1 MAKKGDR
8 YYFDNFIACVE
19 CSQRAAVLLGETLK
33 NYSKADMTKKREQI
47 HEIEHEADMKKHELM
62 HMLNKAFITPIERED
77 IVSLAQ
83 NLDDITDTIEDVFL
97 RIYICDV
104 DTIKENAIAMT
115 DLVISACEALK
126 TAMEEFPEF
135 RKSTK
140 LKEYL
145 IRINDLEEEGD
156 HLFIEGMRALHTD
169 GEDAL
174 TVIAWR
180 DIYSYLERCMDA
192 CEHAADVVES
202 VIMKNS

>member
-8 YYFDNFIACVE
+8 YYFDNFIECAE
-19 CSQRAAVLLGETLK
+19 CSCLAATLLGETVK
-33 NYSKADMTKKREQI
+33 NYSGSKLSQVREKI
-47 HEIEHEADMKKHELM
+47 HEIEHAADVKKHELM
-62 HMLNKAFITPIERED
+62 NMLNKAFITPIERED

-97 RIYICDV
+97 RIYICNV
-104 DTIKENAIAMT
+104 DTIKDTAVAMT
-115 DLVISACEALK
+115 ELVIASCEALK
-126 TAMEEFPEF
+126 KAMQEFPEF

-156 HLFIEGMRALHTD
+156 SLYIEGMRELFTGGSD
-169 GEDAL
+169 SLE
-174 TVIAWR
+174 VIAWR

-192 CEHAADVVES
+192 CEHAADVIET

>member
-19 CSQRAAVLLGETLK
+19 CSQRAATLLGETLK
-33 NYSKADMTKKREQI
+33 NYSKEDMAKKREQI
-47 HEIEHEADMKKHELM
+47 HEIEHEADVKKHELM

-115 DLVISACEALK
+115 DLVVSACEALK
-126 TAMEEFPEF
+126 IAMEEFPEF

-156 HLFIEGMRALHTD
+156 HLFIEGMRALHTGD
-169 GEDAL
+169 CSPLE
-174 TVIAWR
+174 VIAWR

>member
-19 CSQRAAVLLGETLK
+19 CSCRAAALLGDTLK
-33 NYSKADMTKKREQI
+33 NYSKEEMAKKREQI
-47 HEIEHEADMKKHELM
+47 HEIEHEADMKKHEMM

-77 IVSLAQ
+77 ILSLAQ

-97 RIYICDV
+97 RIYICNV
-104 DTIKENAIAMT
+104 DSIKENALAMT

-145 IRINDLEEEGD
+145 IKINDLEEEGD
-156 HLFIEGMRALHTD
+156 HLYIEGMRELHTD
-169 GEDAL
+169 GCNPLE
-174 TVIAWR
+174 VIAWR

-192 CEHAADVVES
+192 CEHAADVVET

>member
-19 CSQRAAVLLGETLK
+19 CSLRAATLLGEILK
-33 NYSKADMTKKREQI
+33 NYSKEDMAKKREEI
-47 HEIEHEADMKKHELM
+47 HEIEHEADRKKHELM
-62 HMLNKAFITPIERED
+62 NMLNKAFITPIERED

-97 RIYICDV
+97 RIYICDINTV
-104 DTIKENAIAMT
+104 KQNAMEMT
-115 DLVISACEALK
+115 DLVIEACDALK
-126 TAMEEFPEF
+126 NAMEEFPEF

-140 LKEYL
+140 LAEHL
-145 IRINDLEEEGD
+145 IRINDLEEKCD
-156 HLFIEGMRALHTD
+156 HLYIEGMRVLHTG

-192 CEHAADVVES
+192 CEHAADIVEA

>member
-8 YYFDNFIACVE
+8 YYFDNFVACVE
-19 CSQRAAVLLGETLK
+19 CSQRAATLLGETLK
-33 NYSKADMTKKREQI
+33 NYSKEDMGKKREQI
-47 HEIEHEADMKKHELM
+47 HEIEHEADRKKHELM
-62 HMLNKAFITPIERED
+62 NMLNKAFITPIERED

-97 RIYICDV
+97 RIYICNV
-104 DTIKENAIAMT
+104 DAIKENAIAMT

-126 TAMEEFPEF
+126 VAMEEFPEF

-145 IRINDLEEEGD
+145 IRINDLEEKGD
-156 HLFIEGMRALHTD
+156 ELYIEGMRALHTD

-174 TVIAWR
+174 NVIAWR

-192 CEHAADVVES
+192 CEHAADIVEA

>member
-19 CSQRAAVLLGETLK
+19 CSRRAATLLGETLK
-33 NYSKADMTKKREQI
+33 NYSKEDMAKKREQI

-115 DLVISACEALK
+115 DLVVSACEALK
-126 TAMEEFPEF
+126 IAMEEFPEF
-135 RKSTK
+135 RKSAK

-156 HLFIEGMRALHTD
+156 NLYIDGMRGLHTGD
-169 GEDAL
+169 CSPLE
-174 TVIAWR
+174 VIAWR

-192 CEHAADVVES
+192 CEHAADVVET

>member
-8 YYFDNFIACVE
+8 YYFDNFIECVE
-19 CSQRAAVLLGETLK
+19 CSCRASALLLETLK
-33 NYSKADMTKKREQI
+33 NYAKDEMGKRREQI
-47 HEIEHEADMKKHELM
+47 HEIEHEADKKKHELM
-62 HMLNKAFITPIERED
+62 YMLNKAFITPIERED
-77 IVSLAQ
+77 IISLAQ

-97 RIYICDV
+97 RIYICNV
-104 DTIKENAIAMT
+104 DSIKENALAMT
-115 DLVISACEALK
+115 DLVVSACEALK

-145 IRINDLEEEGD
+145 IKINDLEEEGD
-156 HLFIEGMRALHTD
+156 HLYIEGMRALHTE
-169 GEDAL
+169 GCSPLE
-174 TVIAWR
+174 VIAWR

-192 CEHAADVVES
+192 CEHAADVVET

>member
-19 CSQRAAVLLGETLK
+19 CSHRAAMLLSETLK
-33 NYSKADMTKKREQI
+33 KYSKADMAKKREQI

-97 RIYICDV
+97 RIYICNV
-104 DTIKENAIAMT
+104 DAIKENAIAMT
-115 DLVISACEALK
+115 DLVVSACEALK
-126 TAMEEFPEF
+126 VAMEEFPEF
-135 RKSTK
+135 RKSSK

-156 HLFIEGMRALHTD
+156 NLYIEGMRALHT
-169 GEDAL
+169 GKENPL

-192 CEHAADVVES
+192 CEHAADVMET

>member
-1 MAKKGDR
+1 MAKKSDR
-8 YYFDNFIACVE
+8 YYFDNFIACVD
-19 CSQRAAVLLGETLK
+19 CSCRAAKLLGGLLK
-33 NYSKADMTKKREQI
+33 DYSREEFAEQREQL
-47 HEIEHEADMKKHELM
+47 HEIEHEADVKKHEM
-62 HMLNKAFITPIERED
+62 MYVLNKAFITPIERED
-77 IVSLAQ
+77 IISLAQ

-97 RIYICDV
+97 RIYICNIE
-104 DTIKENAIAMT
+104 TIKDTAVGMT

-135 RKSTK
+135 RKSAK

-156 HLFIEGMRALHTD
+156 SLFIEGMHRLHAES
-169 GEDAL
+169 GNPSEI
-174 TVIAWR
+174 IAWR

-192 CEHAADVVES
+192 CEHAADVIET

>member
-1 MAKKGDR
+1 MAKKNDR
-8 YYFDNFIACVE
+8 YYFDNFVACVE
-19 CSQRAAVLLGETLK
+19 CSRRAAVLLGETLK
-33 NYSKADMTKKREQI
+33 NYSKADMAKKREQI
-47 HEIEHEADMKKHELM
+47 HEIEHEADRKKHELM
-62 HMLNKAFITPIERED
+62 NMLNKAFITPIERED

-97 RIYICDV
+97 RLYICNIDKV
-104 DTIKENAIAMT
+104 KQNAIEMA
-115 DLVISACEALK
+115 DLVVAACGALK

-135 RKSTK
+135 RKFTK
-140 LKEYL
+140 LAEYL
-145 IRINDLEEEGD
+145 IRINDLEEKCD
-156 HLFIEGMRALHTD
+156 NLYIEGMKVLHNG

-192 CEHAADVVES
+192 CEHAADIVEA

>member
-19 CSQRAAVLLGETLK
+19 CSQRAATLLGETLK
-33 NYSKADMTKKREQI
+33 NYSKEDMAKKREQI
-47 HEIEHEADMKKHELM
+47 HEIEHEADVKKHELM

-115 DLVISACEALK
+115 DLVVSACEALK
-126 TAMEEFPEF
+126 IAMEEFPEF

-156 HLFIEGMRALHTD
+156 NLYIEGMRALHTGD
-169 GEDAL
+169 CSPLE
-174 TVIAWR
+174 VIAWR

>member
-19 CSQRAAVLLGETLK
+19 CSCRAATLLGETLK
-33 NYSKADMTKKREQI
+33 HYSKADMAKKREQI

-77 IVSLAQ
+77 IVSLSQ

-97 RIYICDV
+97 RIYICNI
-104 DTIKENAIAMT
+104 DTVKQNAIEMT
-115 DLVISACEALK
+115 DLVIVACDALK
-126 TAMEEFPEF
+126 TAMEEFTEF

-145 IRINDLEEEGD
+145 IQINDLEERGD
-156 HLFIEGMRALHTD
+156 NLYIEGMRSLHT
-169 GEDAL
+169 GEEDAL

-192 CEHAADVVES
+192 CEHAADIVEA

>member
-1 MAKKGDR
+1 MAKKSDR

-19 CSQRAAVLLGETLK
+19 CSLRVATLLGETLK
-33 NYSKADMTKKREQI
+33 NYSKADMAKKREQI
-47 HEIEHEADMKKHELM
+47 HEIEHEADRKKHELM
-62 HMLNKAFITPIERED
+62 NMLNKAFITPIERED

-83 NLDDITDTIEDVFL
+83 NLDEITDTIEDVLL

-104 DTIKENAIAMT
+104 DTIKQNAIEMT
-115 DLVISACEALK
+115 DLVITACDALK
-126 TAMEEFPEF
+126 NAMEEFPEF

-140 LKEYL
+140 LAEHL
-145 IRINDLEEEGD
+145 IRINDLEEKCD
-156 HLFIEGMRALHTD
+156 HLYIEGMRRLYTG

-192 CEHAADVVES
+192 CEHAADIMEA

>member
-8 YYFDNFIACVE
+8 YYFDNFVACVE
-19 CSQRAAVLLGETLK
+19 CSHRAAVLLGDTLK
-33 NYSKADMTKKREQI
+33 HYSKTDMTKKREQI
-47 HEIEHEADMKKHELM
+47 HEIEHEADRKKHELM
-62 HMLNKAFITPIERED
+62 NMLNKAFITPIERED

-97 RIYICDV
+97 RIYICNIDAV
-104 DTIKENAIAMT
+104 KQNAIEMT
-115 DLVISACEALK
+115 DLVIAACEALK

-145 IRINDLEEEGD
+145 IRINDLEETGD
-156 HLFIEGMRALHTD
+156 QLYIESMRALHTG

-192 CEHAADVVES
+192 CEHAADIVEA

>member
-8 YYFDNFIACVE
+8 YYFDSFIACVE
-19 CSQRAAVLLGETLK
+19 CSCRAAMLLGETLK
-33 NYSKADMTKKREQI
+33 NYSKADMGKKREQI

-97 RIYICDV
+97 RIYICDIDKV
-104 DTIKENAIAMT
+104 KQNAIEMT
-115 DLVISACEALK
+115 DLVIEACEALK
-126 TAMEEFPEF
+126 IAMEEFPEF

-140 LKEYL
+140 LPEYL
-145 IRINDLEEEGD
+145 IRINDLEEKGD
-156 HLFIEGMRALHTD
+156 RLYIEGMRALHTS

-174 TVIAWR
+174 TVVAWR

-192 CEHAADVVES
+192 CEHAADIVEA

>member
-1 MAKKGDR
+1 MAKKDDR
-8 YYFDNFIACVE
+8 YYFESFIACVD
-19 CSQRAAVLLGETLK
+19 CSHRAATLLGETLK
-33 NYSKADMTKKREQI
+33 NYSKAELAKKRELI
-47 HEIEHEADMKKHELM
+47 HEIEHEADVKKHELM
-62 HMLNKAFITPIERED
+62 YVLNRAFITPIERED
-77 IVSLAQ
+77 IISLAQ

-97 RIYICDV
+97 RIYICNPEK
-104 DTIKENAIAMT
+104 IKSTAKAMA

-145 IRINDLEEEGD
+145 IHINDLEEKGD
-156 HLFIEGMRALHTD
+156 NLYIEGMRKLHMGESAAL
-169 GEDAL
+169 E
-174 TVIAWR
+174 VIAWR

-192 CEHAADVVES
+192 CEHVADVMET

>member
-1 MAKKGDR
+1 MAKKNDR
-8 YYFDNFIACVE
+8 YYFDNFIACVD
-19 CSQRAAVLLGETLK
+19 CSQRAATLLGETLK
-33 NYSKADMTKKREQI
+33 NYSKEELVKKREQI

-62 HMLNKAFITPIERED
+62 YMLNKAFITPIERED
-77 IVSLAQ
+77 IISLAQ

-97 RIYICDV
+97 RIYICNV
-104 DTIKENAIAMT
+104 DEIKSTAIAMT
-115 DLVISACEALK
+115 DLVVSACEALK

-156 HLFIEGMRALHTD
+156 NLYIEGMRELHT
-169 GEDAL
+169 GENNPVDI
-174 TVIAWR
+174 IAWR
-180 DIYSYLERCMDA
+180 DIYGYLERCMDA
-192 CEHAADVVES
+192 CEHVADVMET

>member
-19 CSQRAAVLLGETLK
+19 CSQRAAKLLEETLK
-33 NYSKADMTKKREQI
+33 NYSKDEMAKKREQI

-97 RIYICDV
+97 RIYICNV
-104 DTIKENAIAMT
+104 DTIKKNAIAMT
-115 DLVISACEALK
+115 DLVISACDALK

-140 LKEYL
+140 LKEDL

-156 HLFIEGMRALHTD
+156 NLYIEGMRELHTGNAD
-169 GEDAL
+169 PIE
-174 TVIAWR
+174 VIAWR

-192 CEHAADVVES
+192 CEHAADVVET

>member
-8 YYFDNFIACVE
+8 YYFENFVMCAD
-19 CSQRAAVLLGETLK
+19 CSYRAAQLLGETLK
-33 NYSKADMTKKREQI
+33 GYSRETLAERRKQI

-62 HMLNKAFITPIERED
+62 AMLNKAFITPIERED
-77 IVSLAQ
+77 ILSLAQ

-97 RIYICDV
+97 RIYICNPEKIK
-104 DTIKENAIAMT
+104 DTALKMA
-115 DLVISACEALK
+115 DLVISGCDALK
-126 TAMEEFPEF
+126 TALTEFPEF

-156 HLFIEGMRALHTD
+156 NLYIDGMRELHTGNEAAID
-169 GEDAL
+169 
-174 TVIAWR
+174 VIAWR

-192 CEHAADVVES
+192 CEHVADVMET

>member
-19 CSQRAAVLLGETLK
+19 CSCRAATLLGETLK
-33 NYSKADMTKKREQI
+33 HYSKADMAKKREQI
-47 HEIEHEADMKKHELM
+47 HEIEHEADHKKHELM
-62 HMLNKAFITPIERED
+62 NMLNKAFITPIERED

-97 RIYICDV
+97 RIYICNI
-104 DTIKENAIAMT
+104 DTIKQNAIEMT
-115 DLVISACEALK
+115 DLVIEACEALK
-126 TAMEEFPEF
+126 IAMEEFPEF

-145 IRINDLEEEGD
+145 IRINDLEEKGD
-156 HLFIEGMRALHTD
+156 NLYIEGMRVLHTG

-180 DIYSYLERCMDA
+180 ISCSSLMRNR
-192 CEHAADVVES
+192 HWP
-202 VIMKNS
+202 

>member
-8 YYFDNFIACVE
+8 YYFDNFIACAG
-19 CSQRAAVLLGETLK
+19 CSCRAAELLGETLK
-33 NYSKADMTKKREQI
+33 RYSREELSKRRERI
-47 HEIEHEADMKKHELM
+47 HEIEHEADVKKHELM
-62 HMLNKAFITPIERED
+62 YMLNKAFITPIERED
-77 IVSLAQ
+77 IISLAQ

-97 RIYICDV
+97 RIYICNPEKIK
-104 DTIKENAIAMT
+104 DTALLMA

-126 TAMEEFPEF
+126 TALEEFPEF

-156 HLFIEGMRALHTD
+156 NLYIDGMRKLHT
-169 GEDAL
+169 GEENPFE
-174 TVIAWR
+174 VIAWR

-192 CEHAADVVES
+192 CEHVADVMET